1 MLKLQKVVNNRKK
14 NFDHSNDVY
23 YKLELESGT
32 CLLFTA
38 FELNKAL
45 DRYKSWIKKAESFK

>member
-23 YKLELESGT
+23 YKLELENGT

-45 DRYKSWIKKAESFK
+45 DRYKSWIKKTESFK